1 MDLHESIKQVKKKEY
16 AEESEGTLSSLIWTF
31 VSNLEWCDQPAA
43 FIMGNETAQTTS
55 LLHFCFIQLWI
66 FNCFSLA
73 YLIDNFLYLNQN

>member
-16 AEESEGTLSSLIWTF
+16 AEESEGTLSSLI
-31 VSNLEWCDQPAA
+31 LLR
-43 FIMGNETAQTTS
+43 IMGNETAQTTS

-73 YLIDNFLYLNQN
+73 YLTSFI